1 MSRTIQVDTKTFVR
15 FWLVIFALAVVW
27 FLIVQAH
34 EALII
39 IGISIFLAVA
49 IKPLAN
55 KIDQIDKRKKRPG
68 LTAAVSVFGV
78 VLIIGTII
86 AAVGPVVINET
97 SHFVSQ
103 VPEQVQNSVGGWDK
117 INEIGSFF
125 GVTDA
130 KTQIVAM
137 VKNTTSSI
145 LGSFPQTLMTSV
157 STISGILTGTILV
170 IVLTILFLTQGPGV
184 VDSVMKRIYSKNS
197 KRGEV
202 AKELVEKVTGVISK
216 YVTGQVLVAVLD
228 GVVAGLAVLA
238 LSLIFGFSSGLA
250 IPMAMIA
257 MTLYLIPMFGPV
269 ISCALITLLILFS
282 SPWAALCYLVFY
294 VVYSQIENNVISPK
308 IQGNSL
314 NLPSLVILVSVVI
327 GMYAFGLIGA
337 IISIPIAGCIKVF
350 IDEYPKIKA
359 AREE

>member
-15 FWLVIFALAVVW
+15 FWLVILVLFALGLLVA
-27 FLIVQAH
+27 QAH

-39 IGISIFLAVA
+39 IGISIFLAIA

-55 KIDQIDKRKKRPG
+55 KIDRIDKKKDRPG
-68 LTAAVSVFGV
+68 LTAGISVFGV
-78 VLIIGTII
+78 VLIIGAII
-86 AAVGPVVINET
+86 AAVGPVVVSET
-97 SHFVSQ
+97 SRFVSQ
-103 VPEQVQNSVGGWDK
+103 VPEQVQNSIGGWDK
-117 INEIGSFF
+117 INEIGNFF
-125 GVTDA
+125 GVEDA
-130 KTQIVAM
+130 KTQIVSM

-145 LGSFPQTLMTSV
+145 LGSIPQTLATSV

-170 IVLTILFLTQGPGV
+170 IVLTILFLTQGPGL
-184 VDSVMKRIYSKNS
+184 VDSITKRVYSKNN

-202 AKELVEKVTGVISK
+202 AKELIGKIAGVISK
-216 YVTGQVLVAVLD
+216 YVTGQVLVAILD
-228 GVVAGLAVLA
+228 GTVAGLAVFV

-269 ISCALITLLILFS
+269 ISCILITVLIFFS

-294 VVYSQIENNVISPK
+294 LIYAQIENNVISPK

-314 NLPSLVILVSVVI
+314 NLPSLVILVSVII

-337 IISIPIAGCIKVF
+337 IISIPIAGCIKVL
-350 IDEYPKIKA
+350 IDEYPNIKA

>member
-15 FWLVIFALAVVW
+15 FWLVILGLAVLW

-39 IGISIFLAVA
+39 IGISIFLAIA

-55 KIDQIDKRKKRPG
+55 RIDKIDKKKDRPG
-68 LTAAVSVFGV
+68 LTAGVSVFGV
-78 VLIIGTII
+78 VLIIGAII
-86 AAVGPVVINET
+86 AAVGPVVIEET
-97 SHFVSQ
+97 SRFVSQ
-103 VPEQVQNSVGGWDK
+103 VPDQVQNSVGAWDK
-117 INEIGSFF
+117 VNEVGKFF
-125 GVTDA
+125 GIADA
-130 KTQIVAM
+130 KVQIVSM
-137 VKNTTSSI
+137 VKDTASSV
-145 LGSFPQTLMTSV
+145 LGSIPQTLATSV

-170 IVLTILFLTQGPGV
+170 IVLTILFLTQGPDL
-184 VDSVMKRIYSKNS
+184 VDSVVNRVYSKNS

-202 AKELVEKVTGVISK
+202 ARELSSKIAGVISK
-216 YVTGQVLVAVLD
+216 YVTRQVLVAVLD
-228 GVVAGLAVLA
+228 GTVAGFAVFI
-238 LSLIFGFSSGLA
+238 LSLIFGFSSSLA

-257 MTLYLIPMFGPV
+257 MTMYLIPMFGPI
-269 ISCALITLLILFS
+269 ISCALITVLIFFS

-294 VVYSQIENNVISPK
+294 LVYSQIENNVISPK

-337 IISIPIAGCIKVF
+337 IISIPIAGCIKVL